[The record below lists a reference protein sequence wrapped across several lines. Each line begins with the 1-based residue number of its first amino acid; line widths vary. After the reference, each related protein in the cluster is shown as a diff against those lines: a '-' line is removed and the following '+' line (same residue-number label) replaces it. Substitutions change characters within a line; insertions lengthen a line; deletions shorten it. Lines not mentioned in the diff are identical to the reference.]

1 MSMSYDDCQDVLK
14 ERDREEREDEIRQR
28 LLGPIGQRPQH
39 QPRTPLRELAVKCV
53 TAKAQELLDN
63 VESAIGYT
71 TRHYA
76 VGDPDG
82 RDHYEEGACYVT
94 TTELI
99 GELDDLLDD
108 LKTIEKEGW

>member
-1 MSMSYDDCQDVLK
+1 MSMSYDDCQDIAK
-14 ERDREEREDEIRQR
+14 EREREEAQDEIRQR
-28 LLGPIGQRPQH
+28 LLGPIGQRVNG
-39 QPRTPLRELAVKCV
+39 QPYTPLRELATKCV

-82 RDHYEEGACYVT
+82 RDHYEEGACYVA

-99 GELDDLLDD
+99 SELDDLLDD
-108 LKTIEKEGW
+108 LKTIEQEGW